1 MGGRSGRGCCGCW
14 IGAIRRGGSRAMTFR
29 LLIGL
34 AVRRYGRD
42 PDSRKLAEGIVAAQ
56 EKEIAQ
62 MRAWL
67 AQRQWP
73 V

>member
-1 MGGRSGRGCCGCW
+1 
-14 IGAIRRGGSRAMTFR
+14 MTFR

>member
-1 MGGRSGRGCCGCW
+1 
-14 IGAIRRGGSRAMTFR
+14 MTFR

-34 AVRRYGRD
+34 AVLRYGRD